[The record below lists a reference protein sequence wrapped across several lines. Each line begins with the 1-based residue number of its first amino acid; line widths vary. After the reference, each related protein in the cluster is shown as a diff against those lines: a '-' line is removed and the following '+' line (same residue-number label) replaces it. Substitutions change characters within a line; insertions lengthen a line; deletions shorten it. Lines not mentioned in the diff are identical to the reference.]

1 MQITE
6 LQQYHL
12 FDTNF
17 TFVGCKMDNNARA
30 HTHKDI
36 EWMNEAKKKEIAR
49 KDDAVLDSDNA
60 NFVMLNVPENLLL
73 I

>member
-17 TFVGCKMDNNARA
+17 NFVGCKMANNA
-30 HTHKDI
+30 HTQEHR
-36 EWMNEAKKKEIAR
+36 MNEWSKKKIAR